1 MPWQQYHTKKFQLTR
16 HILPVILHVGSIL
29 RGTKSLIGFDMIK
42 PRKEKLA
49 KRIKWLVED
58 LQVYQP
64 EKIILFGSAVR
75 GDSDEY
81 SDLDVVVI
89 KKTSQ
94 RFIKRLVEVAGLLR
108 DQVHP
113 ADVFV
118 YTPQEFKRMQEEEN
132 SFIEQVLKTGKII
145 YEAPKSKR

>member
-1 MPWQQYHTKKFQLTR
+1 LTR
-16 HILPVILHVGSIL
+16 HIPSVILALGLIIQL
-29 RGTKSLIGFDMIK
+29 AEFLIGLDMIK

-58 LQVYQP
+58 LKVYKP
-64 EKIILFGSAVR
+64 EKIILFGSAAT
-75 GDSDEY
+75 GDMDEY

-94 RFIKRLVEVAGLLR
+94 RFIKRLVKVAKLLR
-108 DQVHP
+108 DELHP

-118 YTPQEFKRMQEEEN
+118 YTPEEFKQMQEEEN
-132 SFIEQVLKTGKII
+132 PFIEQVLKTGKVI
-145 YEAPKSKR
+145 YEAPKPKR